1 MATSIQVLGM
11 LIPNGG
17 YVQTGKEFEDIEFID
32 CEPITKKQYTDGF
45 AQFDAW
51 QAKQEADKAAAKSAA
66 QANLSAL
73 GLTTDDLKAL
83 GL

>member
-1 MATSIQVLGM
+1 MATSFQVLGM

-17 YVQTGKEFEDIEFID
+17 YVQTGTEYEGIEFID

-51 QAKQEADKAAAKSAA
+51 QAQQEADKAAAKAAA
-66 QANLSAL
+66 QAKLSAL
-73 GLTTDDLKAL
+73 GLTSDDLKAL

>member
-11 LIPNGG
+11 LIPGGG
-17 YVQTGKEFEDIEFID
+17 YVQTGTEYEGIQFID

-51 QAKQEADKAAAKSAA
+51 KAEQQTKAETDKAALLSKLGITADEAKLL
-66 QANLSAL
+66 LS
-73 GLTTDDLKAL
+73 
-83 GL
+83 

>member
-1 MATSIQVLGM
+1 MANSVEVLAM

-17 YVQTGKEFEDIEFID
+17 YVQTGTEYEGIEFIN

-51 QAKQEADKAAAKSAA
+51 KAQQDADKAAAKAAA
-66 QANLSAL
+66 QAKLTAL

>member
-1 MATSIQVLGM
+1 MATTKQVLKM
-11 LIPNGG
+11 LLPDGG
-17 YVQTGKEFEDIEFID
+17 YVSRGENFEDIEFI
-32 CEPITKKQYTDGF
+32 EAKPITKSQFEAGF

-51 QAKQEADKAAAKSAA
+51 QSDQDSAALATKQAA
-66 QANLSAL
+66 QAKLTAL

>member
-1 MATSIQVLGM
+1 MAEIHEVLGM

-17 YVQTGKEFEDIEFID
+17 YVAVGTEYEGIEFID
-32 CEPITKKQYTDGF
+32 CEPITKKQFTDGF
-45 AQFDAW
+45 AQFDAYK
-51 QAKQEADKAAAKSAA
+51 AKQEADKLAAKEAA
-66 QANLSAL
+66 QAKLAAL